1 MFINFGTPVKAEI
14 NSKLQIDVTIEKEE
28 YTVKD
33 EVRYSIK
40 LDNNYG
46 SDLTDINVK
55 ANIPEGIE
63 VISTE
68 GEANK
73 GNITW
78 SVDSIKAGET
88 VELEFILK
96 VDDEQDD
103 DVIVDV
109 DKPEDDEKDDTE
121 DQNKEI
127 NVGINGGNNSS
138 KPNNIPTTGGT
149 NSVLIIGIG
158 VLLVVGGILFI
169 KKLKM
174 VKRLFLSS
182 LFVL

>member
-14 NSKLQIDVTIEKEE
+14 NSKLQIDVTTEKEE

-33 EVRYSIK
+33 EVKYSIK

-138 KPNNIPTTGGT
+138 IPNNIPTTGGT
-149 NSVLIIGIG
+149 S
-158 VLLVVGGILFI
+158 
-169 KKLKM
+169 
-174 VKRLFLSS
+174 
-182 LFVL
+182 